1 MQFLKQFKGVITM
14 KTYNLKPFYS
24 DDEIKAREGEFLDE
38 SDYDMVISEDC
49 DAYDENGDP
58 LFFFRKNKI
67 PTELCKKAYKV
78 LRHAA
83 TPTNNR
89 GAAGGII
96 NDETMQAFNIGDVGK
111 LGVRAIRSDGTLS
124 NTRRANT
131 VNSGIV
137 GYFDRTARFPY
148 CRQTA
153 WYEKNFQMFA
163 DAYPYI
169 SYINKLFKEACPD
182 RYEKQKAVAENTN
195 KDFIIGDTSF
205 TTITV
210 NKNFRTALHVDA
222 NDYEEGLGNLA
233 VLEAGKYEGAYTVM
247 PKYRV
252 AFDVRSGDVC
262 FFNVHQYHANT
273 EIKAKLA
280 YERISV
286 VCYYRKNM
294 HKCLDAEGELQ
305 RAKNRTAGQKLN

>member
-1 MQFLKQFKGVITM
+1 M
-14 KTYNLKPFYS
+14 
-24 DDEIKAREGEFLDE
+24 
-38 SDYDMVISEDC
+38 
-49 DAYDENGDP
+49 
-58 LFFFRKNKI
+58 
-67 PTELCKKAYKV
+67 
-78 LRHAA
+78 RHAA

-89 GAAGGII
+89 GAAGGLIS
-96 NDETMQAFNIGDVGK
+96 EQTMSDFNIGEKGK
-111 LGVRAIRSDGTLS
+111 LGVRAIKSDGTLS

-153 WYEKNFQMFA
+153 WYEKNFKMFA

-169 SYINKLFKEACPD
+169 NYIDKLFKEAVPD
-182 RYEKQKAVAENTN
+182 RYKKQKAMAEKTN

-205 TTITV
+205 TTVTV

-262 FFNVHQYHANT
+262 FFNVHEYHANT

-280 YERISV
+280 YERISI

-294 HKCLDAEGELQ
+294 HKCLDAEGELK
-305 RAKNRTAGQKLN
+305 RAKNRQTGETLN

>member
-1 MQFLKQFKGVITM
+1 MPYKSATTM
-14 KTYNLKPFYS
+14 KTYNLKPFYT
-24 DDEIKAREGEFLDE
+24 DEEIKAREGQFMTAD
-38 SDYDMVISEDC
+38 DYDIVISEDC
-49 DAYDENGDP
+49 DAYDDKGQP

-67 PTELCKKAYKV
+67 PTDLCKKAYKA

-89 GAAGGII
+89 GAAGGLIS
-96 NDETMQAFNIGDVGK
+96 DETMSAFNKGGEKGK
-111 LGVRAIRSDGTLS
+111 LGVRAIRSDGVLS

-153 WYEKNFQMFA
+153 WYEKNFKVFA

-169 SYINKLFKEACPD
+169 HYIDKLFKEAVPE
-182 RYEKQKAVAENTN
+182 RYVRQKEMAEKTN

-205 TTITV
+205 TTVTV

-222 NDYEEGLGNLA
+222 NDYEDGLGNLA
-233 VLEAGKYEGAYTVM
+233 VLEAGKYEGGYTVM

-252 AFDVRSGDVC
+252 AFDVRSADVC
-262 FFNVHQYHANT
+262 FFNVHEYHANT

-294 HKCLDAEGELQ
+294 HKCLDAQGELD
-305 RAKNRTAGQKLN
+305 RAKNRKTGEKLN